1 MHQQSS
7 EVFRANWVCISL
19 ENQKWWVLLD
29 STIYQL
35 SPLVILQKAYHW
47 IDLESILVVL
57 LYVGL
62 VPLVQR
68 HREVDASQERL
79 PHVAAAEKTDN
90 INSNTQWIDTEKVA
104 QCVLEFL
111 LTFLKI
117 NFLKFFGMFLQFS

>member
-1 MHQQSS
+1 M
-7 EVFRANWVCISL
+7 
-19 ENQKWWVLLD
+19 
-29 STIYQL
+29 
-35 SPLVILQKAYHW
+35 
-47 IDLESILVVL
+47 L

-79 PHVAAAEKTDN
+79 PHTAAAAEKTDN
-90 INSNTQWIDTEKVA
+90 INNNTQWIDTEKVA

-111 LTFLKI
+111 LKFLKI